1 MPEKN
6 NMFAGFPP
14 EKGSRDE
21 EDQRVANL
29 EKHKEI
35 DEEPSGVS
43 KKEDRNE
50 TSKVL
55 LEQENEKRQIYIN
68 RARRAGDKRSD
79 NEIILEQDNLEDRI
93 NQYQEKRKVD
103 GTYTDPWET
112 AVDYMKSNVKSY
124 ADYLNKRQKD
134 DNSVIPWNV
143 YLEWL
148 DGKDFE

>member
-6 NMFAGFPP
+6 NMFAGFSP

-29 EKHKEI
+29 EKHKKI
-35 DEEPSGVS
+35 DEKSSGMS
-43 KKEDRNE
+43 KKEDWNE

-55 LEQENEKRQIYIN
+55 LEQENEKKQVYIN

-79 NEIILEQDNLEDRI
+79 NEIILEQEDLEDRI
-93 NQYQEKRKVD
+93 NKYQEKRKVD

-112 AVDYMKSNVKSY
+112 TVDYMKSNVKSY
-124 ADYLNKRQKD
+124 SDYLDKRQKD
-134 DNSVIPWNV
+134 DNGVMPWNV